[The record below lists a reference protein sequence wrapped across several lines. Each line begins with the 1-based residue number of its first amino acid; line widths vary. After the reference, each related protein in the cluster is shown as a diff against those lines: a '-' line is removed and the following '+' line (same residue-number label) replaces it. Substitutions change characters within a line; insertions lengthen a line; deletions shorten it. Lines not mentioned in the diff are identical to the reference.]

1 MSAIVKPDVRMA
13 ALRDAEGRAL
23 DAVRVGAVLTDV
35 LSTLILAVEALS
47 EVEMLG
53 SVLLISED
61 GKHLL
66 LGAAPSL
73 PDAYNAAIHG
83 IEIGPAVGSC
93 GTAAFYGEPVFV
105 SDIRNDPLWVD
116 FRDVARDAGL
126 RACWS
131 LPVKDASGKV
141 IATFANYYREPRHPR
156 STDYEAISLVANTV
170 RQAIELS
177 RTSEIA

>member
-1 MSAIVKPDVRMA
+1 MNAITKPDTRMA
-13 ALRDAEGRAL
+13 ALREAEARAL
-23 DAVRVGAVLTDV
+23 DAVRAGATLTDV
-35 LSTLILAVEALS
+35 LSALILAVEAVS

-53 SVLLISED
+53 SVLLVNED
-61 GKHLL
+61 GKHLVE
-66 LGAAPSL
+66 GAAPSL
-73 PDAYNAAIHG
+73 PAAYNAAIDG
-83 IEIGPAVGSC
+83 VEIGPAVGSC

-116 FRDVARDAGL
+116 FRDVAKEAGL

-131 LPVKDASGKV
+131 LPIKDASGKV

-156 STDYEAISLVANTV
+156 STDYEAINLVANSV

-177 RTSEIA
+177 RARA